1 MSRKPILCLDFDGV
15 LHSYVSGWN
24 CAACIPD
31 PPVPGAMAFLVEA
44 VEHFQ
49 VAVFSARS
57 GQEGG
62 LLAIKDWL
70 REQLTTHFQNG
81 PLADDL
87 LARIDFP
94 TRKPA
99 AFVTLDDR
107 ALTFSGTFPAVA
119 DLLAFKPWSPSARP
133 FPFPSDRPSPGIWEA
148 VDLPGGGWGWH
159 WLGHDFDD
167 AARRAAAPK
176 PEKLF

>member
-15 LHSYVSGWN
+15 LHLYSSGWN
-24 CAACIPD
+24 GAACIPD

-57 GQEGG
+57 GQQGG
-62 LLAIKDWL
+62 LLAMKDWL

-107 ALTFSGTFPAVA
+107 ALTFSGTFPPV
-119 DLLAFKPWSPSARP
+119 PVPERP
-133 FPFPSDRPSPGIWEA
+133 AEPRY
-148 VDLPGGGWGWH
+148 LGGGRSAGGR
-159 WLGHDFDD
+159 LGLALAGPRF
-167 AARRAAAPK
+167 
-176 PEKLF
+176 